1 MLAAPG
7 VPLIESIR
15 YSVPMEKTLT
25 RAQLGRWRIAVFAI
39 FASSGL
45 SIATWAS
52 RVPAIKDTLGVGN
65 TEIGLLLLCS
75 GIASITGLSLSSFVL
90 ARFGA
95 RRGMLT
101 AMITFAIGTAL
112 VGVGTDLVHS
122 YAVVLVGLLLFG
134 IGNGSVDVMMNVEGA
149 AIEKQYGKTLLPLFH
164 AFFSFGTVIGA
175 GFGALA
181 VVWGLDVLTHTA
193 IAAAAVAV
201 IAVVAFANVPVR
213 HAAMDPEAPVRPW
226 RERLHDSLSAWR
238 EPRTYT
244 LGVVM
249 LGMAFAEGSANDW
262 LALGVVDGHGAG
274 EALGAAAL
282 AVFSV
287 AMTATRVLGG
297 PLVDRFGRVVTL
309 RVLAATAAAGI
320 LLFVFA
326 PTLPLVFAGALLWGI
341 GASMGFPL
349 GMSAAADDPEHA
361 AARVAAAS
369 TIGYIAFL
377 AGPPLLG
384 VISEHIGLLNTLL
397 IVVALVVASGFASG
411 AARPLPGAHV
421 GEGRAH

>member
-1 MLAAPG
+1 MD
-7 VPLIESIR
+7 S
-15 YSVPMEKTLT
+15 TLT
-25 RAQLGRWRIAVFAI
+25 RSQLSHWRIAVFAI

-52 RVPAIKDTLGVGN
+52 RVPAIKQTLGVGN
-65 TEIGLLLLCS
+65 AEIGLLLLFA
-75 GIASITGLSLSSFVL
+75 GIASITGLSLSSVLL

-95 RRGMLT
+95 RRSMLG
-101 AMITFAIGTAL
+101 AMITFAVGLAL
-112 VGVGTDLVHS
+112 VGIGTDVLHA
-122 YAVVLVGLLLFG
+122 YGVVLVGLLAFG
-134 IGNGSVDVMMNVEGA
+134 IGNGALDVMMNVEGA

-181 VVWGLDVLTHTA
+181 VLWGLDVLAHTA
-193 IAAAAVAV
+193 IAAVA
-201 IAVVAFANVPVR
+201 ILVVGVVSFLNVPVR
-213 HAAMDPEAPVRPW
+213 EVAMDPEAPARPW
-226 RERLHDSLSAWR
+226 RERLATSLSAWR

-244 LGVVM
+244 LGIVM

-262 LALGVVDGHGAG
+262 LALGVVDGHDSS

-297 PLVDRFGRVVTL
+297 PLVDRFGRVATL
-309 RVLAATAAAGI
+309 RVLAAAAAAGI

-326 PTLPLVFAGALLWGI
+326 PNLPLVFAGALLWGV

-349 GMSAAADDPEHA
+349 GMSAAADDPAHA

-384 VISEHIGLLNTLL
+384 LISEHIGLLNTLL
-397 IVVALVVASGFASG
+397 IVVGLVIASGLASP
-411 AARPLPGAHV
+411 AAKPLPGTHL
-421 GEGRAH
+421 GEGHARERG

>member
-1 MLAAPG
+1 METMLA
-7 VPLIESIR
+7 
-15 YSVPMEKTLT
+15 
-25 RAQLGRWRIAVFAI
+25 RARLGRWRIAVFAI
-39 FASSGL
+39 FAASGL

-52 RVPAIKDTLGVGN
+52 RVPAIKSDLGVGN
-65 TEIGLLLLCS
+65 AEIGVLLLFA
-75 GIASITGLSLSSFVL
+75 GIASIAGLSLSSVLL

-95 RRGMLT
+95 RRSMLG
-101 AMITFAIGTAL
+101 AMIVFSMGVVL
-112 VGVGTDLVHS
+112 VGVGTNAAHS
-122 YAVVLVGLLLFG
+122 YGVVLGGLLLFG
-134 IGNGSVDVMMNVEGA
+134 VGNGSLDVMMNVEGA

-164 AFFSFGTVIGA
+164 AFFSAGTVIGA

-181 VVWGLDVLTHTA
+181 VVLGLNVLAHTA
-193 IAAAAVAV
+193 IVAAVILAV
-201 IAVVAFANVPVR
+201 AGIAFANVPAR
-213 HAAMDPEAPVRPW
+213 EITMDPEAPARPW
-226 RERLHDSLSAWR
+226 RERLGAALSAWR

-262 LALGVVDGHGAG
+262 LALGVVDGHGAS

-287 AMTATRVLGG
+287 AMTTTRVFGG
-297 PLVDRFGRVVTL
+297 PMVDRFGRVATL
-309 RVLAATAAAGI
+309 RVLAGTAAAGI
-320 LLFVFA
+320 LVFVLA
-326 PTLPLVFAGALLWGI
+326 PNLPLVFAGALLWGI

-349 GMSAAADDPEHA
+349 GMSAAADDPAHA
-361 AARVAAAS
+361 ASRVAAAS

-397 IVVALVVASGFASG
+397 IIVALVIASGFASS
-411 AARPLPGAHV
+411 AARPLPGTHL